1 MGDDKL
7 KELEIST
14 LDLYKNQSWTRLIVI
29 GEFLAGQ
36 QENYPIGPDMFKELE
51 VMHHIDEDNF
61 LEWSAKFDPLDFQKK
76 YKEIKIDDW
85 RLTNEEIEQYASI
98 V

>member
-14 LDLYKNQSWTRLIVI
+14 LDLYKNQSWTWLIVI

>member
-36 QENYPIGPDMFKELE
+36 QENHPIGPDMFKELE

-76 YKEIKIDDW
+76 NKEIKIDDW
-85 RLTNEEIEQYASI
+85 RLTN
-98 V
+98 